1 MALFDDIGRKI
12 TQAGQKVVQK
22 TGEMSDTSRLNVTI
36 NEEEKKIQNN
46 YLQIGKLYTS
56 VHRNDPEPQFAS
68 LVQSIL
74 QSEQMIQSCRAQIQK
89 IKGVRTC
96 SKCGAEVSAG
106 SAFCMLCGNPMPV
119 ENEALKGKFTVC
131 AGCGTVVSEGMR
143 FCTNCG
149 RPVAPRPAAPAD
161 PAFDPAPDP
170 RPETPAA
177 PAVPVYDP
185 VPVPPPAP
193 PVPDSFAAPEDST
206 FAAPA
211 PEFETAPEPPAEE
224 VSAAAEEAPAAVEQA
239 PAEPAAEEAEPRF
252 CPNCGARLEDGDAFC
267 MNCGTKV

>member
-1 MALFDDIGRKI
+1 MALFDDIGRKL
-12 TQAGQKVVQK
+12 TQAGQKMVQK

-46 YLQIGKLYTS
+46 YLQIGKLYAS

-68 LVQSIL
+68 LVQSIK
-74 QSEQMIQSCRAQIQK
+74 QSEQMIQSCRSQIQK
-89 IKGVRTC
+89 IKGIRTC

-119 ENEALKGKFTVC
+119 ENETLKGKFTVC

-149 RPVAPRPAAPAD
+149 RPVAPRPEAPAAPAA
-161 PAFDPAPDP
+161 PAFDP
-170 RPETPAA
+170 T
-177 PAVPVYDP
+177 
-185 VPVPPPAP
+185 PVPPPAP
-193 PVPDSFAAPEDST
+193 SVPDAFAEPET
-206 FAAPA
+206 AAFEAPA
-211 PEFETAPEPPAEE
+211 PEFEATTEPPVMEAPP
-224 VSAAAEEAPAAVEQA
+224 AAEEAPAAVEEA
-239 PAEPAAEEAEPRF
+239 PAEVEEAPAAPAAEETEQPRF
-252 CPNCGARLEDGDAFC
+252 CANCGARLEDGDAFC